1 MYKILIADDESIER
15 KVLGKSLAKFF
26 GDSIEIYEAR
36 TGREAIEIF
45 EEEGIRIAILDIEMP
60 GIDGLEA
67 ARYMSQK
74 DSNCVIIFLTAYDD
88 FSYAR
93 QAIRVKA
100 LDYLLK
106 PYDEEELYMTVEEAM
121 RLVDQHYKTMEEDKA
136 DEEELV
142 ETEDSDDIRFSLL
155 KEKVESYISE
165 HFTEEISMHDIAHVM
180 NYSESYFCKL
190 FKQCFK
196 VNFTTYLANHRIE
209 KAKSML
215 EDPLTNIKVVGI
227 SCGYPD
233 SNYFA
238 RVFKRATGL
247 TPTEYR
253 KKKINEKWTKL
264 S

>member
-15 KVLGKSLAKFF
+15 RVLCKSLTKAF
-26 GDSIEIYEAR
+26 GDTVDLYEAR
-36 TGREAIEIF
+36 TGKEALELYEREEIK
-45 EEEGIRIAILDIEMP
+45 IAVLDIEMP

-67 ARYMSQK
+67 AKIMRQK
-74 DSNCVIIFLTAYDD
+74 DRNCVIIFLTAYDD
-88 FSYAR
+88 FSYAK
-93 QAIRVKA
+93 QAIRVNA

-106 PYDEEELYMTVEEAM
+106 PYDEQELFLTMEEAM
-121 RLVDQHYKTMEEDKA
+121 RLANQNYQVEVP
-136 DEEELV
+136 EEL
-142 ETEDSDDIRFSLL
+142 EKEPYMEIEDSDDIRFSLL
-155 KEKVESYISE
+155 KEKVETYIKE
-165 HFTEEISMHDIAHVM
+165 HYTEEISMHDIAHIM

-196 VNFTTYLANHRIE
+196 VNFTTYLANHRME

-215 EDPLTNIKVVGI
+215 EDPLTNVKVVGI

-253 KKKINEKWTKL
+253 KKKMNEKWTK
-264 S
+264 

>member
-15 KVLGKSLAKFF
+15 RVLCKSLVKAF
-26 GDSIEIYEAR
+26 GDTVSLYEAK
-36 TGREAIEIF
+36 TGREALELF
-45 EEEGIRIAILDIEMP
+45 ELEEIRIAILDIEMP
-60 GIDGLEA
+60 GTAGLEA
-67 ARYMSQK
+67 AKIMREK
-74 DSNCVIIFLTAYDD
+74 DKKCVIIFLTAYDD
-88 FSYAR
+88 FSYAK

-106 PYDEEELYMTVEEAM
+106 PYDENELFLTVEEAM
-121 RLVDQHYKTMEEDKA
+121 RLVDQNYEAIIDETEEDIQYV
-136 DEEELV
+136 DE
-142 ETEDSDDIRFSLL
+142 TDDIRFSLL
-155 KEKVESYISE
+155 KEKVESYIKE
-165 HFTEEISMHDIAHVM
+165 HYTEEISMHDIAHIM

-196 VNFTTYLANHRIE
+196 MNFTTYLANHRME

-215 EDPLTNIKVVGI
+215 EDPLTNVKVVGI

-253 KKKINEKWTKL
+253 KKKMNEKWTK
-264 S
+264 

>member
-15 KVLGKSLAKFF
+15 RVLCKSLTKAF
-26 GDSIEIYEAR
+26 GDNVELYEAR
-36 TGREAIEIF
+36 TGREAIELF
-45 EEEGIRIAILDIEMP
+45 EQEEIKIAILDIEMP
-60 GIDGLEA
+60 GVDGLEA
-67 ARYMSQK
+67 AKIMRENNR
-74 DSNCVIIFLTAYDD
+74 NCVIIFLTAYDD
-88 FSYAR
+88 FSYAK

-106 PYDEEELYMTVEEAM
+106 PYDEKELFLTIEEAM
-121 RLVDQHYKTMEEDKA
+121 WHVDQNYVSEVPEEIQ
-136 DEEELV
+136 EEEQS
-142 ETEDSDDIRFSLL
+142 EFEDAEDIRFSLL
-155 KEKVESYISE
+155 KEKVESYIME
-165 HFTEEISMHDIAHVM
+165 HYTEEISMHDIANIM

-196 VNFTTYLANHRIE
+196 VNFTTYLANHRME

-215 EDPLTNIKVVGI
+215 EDPLTNVKVVGI

-253 KKKINEKWTKL
+253 KKKMNEKWTK
-264 S
+264 

>member
-15 KVLGKSLAKFF
+15 RVLCRSLTKAF
-26 GDSIEIYEAR
+26 GDMLEIYEAKS
-36 TGREAIEIF
+36 GRESLELF
-45 EEEGIRIAILDIEMP
+45 EQENIKIAILDIEMP

-67 ARYMSQK
+67 ARIMRERDK
-74 DSNCVIIFLTAYDD
+74 NCVIIFLTAYDN
-88 FSYAR
+88 FSYAK
-93 QAIRVKA
+93 QAIKVQA

-106 PYDEEELYMTVEEAM
+106 PYDEQELFMTVEEAI
-121 RLVDQHYKTMEEDKA
+121 RIVDNSFANEVMEEQQDM
-136 DEEELV
+136 DV
-142 ETEDSDDIRFSLL
+142 YYMEDGDDIRFSLL
-155 KEKVESYISE
+155 KEKVENYIKE
-165 HFTEEISMHDIAHVM
+165 HYTEEISMHDIAHIM

-196 VNFTTYLANHRIE
+196 VNFTTYLANHRME

-215 EDPLTNIKVVGI
+215 EDPLTNVKVVGI

-253 KKKINEKWTKL
+253 KKKMNEKWAK
-264 S
+264 

>member
-15 KVLGKSLAKFF
+15 RVLCKSLTKAF
-26 GDSIEIYEAR
+26 GDTVDLYEAR
-36 TGREAIEIF
+36 TGREALELYEQEEIK
-45 EEEGIRIAILDIEMP
+45 IAVLDIEMP

-67 ARYMSQK
+67 AKIMRQK
-74 DSNCVIIFLTAYDD
+74 DRNCIIIFLTAYDD
-88 FSYAR
+88 FSYAK

-106 PYDEEELYMTVEEAM
+106 PYDEQELVLTMEEAM
-121 RLVDQHYKTMEEDKA
+121 RLANQNYQVEVP
-136 DEEELV
+136 EEL
-142 ETEDSDDIRFSLL
+142 EKEPYMEIEDSDDIRFSLL
-155 KEKVESYISE
+155 KEKVETYIKE
-165 HFTEEISMHDIAHVM
+165 HYTEEISMHDIAHIM

-196 VNFTTYLANHRIE
+196 VNFTTYLANHRME

-215 EDPLTNIKVVGI
+215 EDPLTNVKVVGI

-253 KKKINEKWTKL
+253 KKKMNEKWTK
-264 S
+264 

>member
-1 MYKILIADDESIER
+1 MYKIIIADDEAIER
-15 KVLGKSLAKFF
+15 RVLCKSLTKAF
-26 GDSIEIYEAR
+26 GDNVELYEAR
-36 TGREAIEIF
+36 TGREAVALF
-45 EEEGIRIAILDIEMP
+45 EEEDIKIAILDIEMP
-60 GIDGLEA
+60 GMDGLEA
-67 ARYMSQK
+67 ARVMRQK
-74 DSNCVIIFLTAYDD
+74 DSNCIIIFLTAYDD
-88 FSYAR
+88 FSYAK
-93 QAIRVKA
+93 QAIRVKT

-106 PYDEEELYMTVEEAM
+106 PYDENELFLTVEEAM
-121 RLVDQHYKTMEEDKA
+121 RLVDQNYEAEIPEEMEEEYIPEM
-136 DEEELV
+136 EEN
-142 ETEDSDDIRFSLL
+142 DDIRFSLL
-155 KEKVESYISE
+155 KEKVESYIKE
-165 HFTEEISMHDIAHVM
+165 HYTEEISMHDIAHIM

-215 EDPLTNIKVVGI
+215 EDPLTNVKVVGI

-253 KKKINEKWTKL
+253 KKKINEKWTK
-264 S
+264 

>member
-15 KVLGKSLAKFF
+15 KVLCKSLSKAF
-26 GDSIEIYEAR
+26 GDTVELYEAK
-36 TGREAIEIF
+36 TGREAVALF
-45 EEEGIRIAILDIEMP
+45 EEEEIKIAILDIEMP

-67 ARYMSQK
+67 AKMMREA
-74 DSNCVIIFLTAYDD
+74 DRNCVIIFLTAYDD
-88 FSYAR
+88 FSYAK

-106 PYDEEELYMTVEEAM
+106 PYDESELFATVEEAM
-121 RLVDQHYKTMEEDKA
+121 RLVDQNYNADAAEEQ
-136 DEEELV
+136 EEEMIP
-142 ETEDSDDIRFSLL
+142 DMDDNDDIRFSLL
-155 KEKVESYISE
+155 KEKVESYIKE
-165 HFTEEISMHDIAHVM
+165 HYTEEISMHDIAHIM

-196 VNFTTYLANHRIE
+196 VNFTTYLANHRME

-215 EDPLTNIKVVGI
+215 EDPLTNVKVVGI

-253 KKKINEKWTKL
+253 KKKMNEKWTK
-264 S
+264 

>member
-1 MYKILIADDESIER
+1 MYKILIADDEHIER
-15 KVLGKSLAKFF
+15 KVLCKSLMKAF
-26 GDSIEIYEAR
+26 GENIELYEAKS
-36 TGREAIEIF
+36 GREALELS
-45 EEEGIRIAILDIEMP
+45 EQEKVKIAILDIEMP
-60 GIDGLEA
+60 GVDGLEA
-67 ARYMSQK
+67 ARIMREK
-74 DSNCVIIFLTAYDD
+74 DKNCVIIFLTAYDD
-88 FSYAR
+88 FSYAK

-106 PYDEEELYMTVEEAM
+106 PYDENELFHTVEEAM
-121 RLVDQHYKTMEEDKA
+121 HLVDQNYETEIV
-136 DEEELV
+136 EEEEEILFSD
-142 ETEDSDDIRFSLL
+142 EIDDIRFSLL
-155 KEKVESYISE
+155 KEKIENYIKE
-165 HFTEEISMHDIAHVM
+165 HYTEEISMHDIAHIM

-196 VNFTTYLANHRIE
+196 VNFTTYLATHRME

-215 EDPLTNIKVVGI
+215 EDPLTNVKVVGI

-253 KKKINEKWTKL
+253 KKKINEK
-264 S
+264 

>member
-1 MYKILIADDESIER
+1 MYKILIADDELIER
-15 KVLGKSLAKFF
+15 KVLCKSLHKVF
-26 GDSIEIYEAR
+26 GEDVQLYEAKS
-36 TGREAIEIF
+36 GREALELF
-45 EEEGIRIAILDIEMP
+45 EQENIKIAILDIEMP
-60 GIDGLEA
+60 GVDGLEA
-67 ARYMSQK
+67 ARIMREK
-74 DSNCVIIFLTAYDD
+74 DKNCVIIFLTAYDD
-88 FSYAR
+88 FSYAK

-106 PYDEEELYMTVEEAM
+106 PYDENELHSTVEEAM
-121 RLVDQHYKTMEEDKA
+121 RLVDHNYEAVIE
-136 DEEELV
+136 DEEE
-142 ETEDSDDIRFSLL
+142 EIMFSDENDDIRFSLL
-155 KEKVESYISE
+155 KEKVESYIKE
-165 HFTEEISMHDIAHVM
+165 HYTEEISMHDIAHIM

-196 VNFTTYLANHRIE
+196 VNFTTYLANHRME

-215 EDPLTNIKVVGI
+215 EDPLTNVKVVGI

-253 KKKINEKWTKL
+253 KKKMNEKWTK
-264 S
+264 

>member
-1 MYKILIADDESIER
+1 MYKILVADDESIER
-15 KVLGKSLAKFF
+15 RVLAKSLLKAF
-26 GDSIEIYEAR
+26 GDSVEIYEAR
-36 TGREAIEIF
+36 TGREALELFEKEEIK
-45 EEEGIRIAILDIEMP
+45 ISVLDIEMP

-67 ARYMSQK
+67 AKIMHQK
-74 DSNCVIIFLTAYDD
+74 DRNCVIIFLTAYDD
-88 FSYAR
+88 FSYAK

-106 PYDEEELYMTVEEAM
+106 PYDEHELVLTIEEAI
-121 RLVDQHYKTMEEDKA
+121 RLVDQNYASETKEI
-136 DEEELV
+136 EEEV
-142 ETEDSDDIRFSLL
+142 MDYIPQDSDDIRFSLL
-155 KEKVESYISE
+155 KEKVESYIKE
-165 HFTEEISMHDIAHVM
+165 HYTEEISMHDIAHIM

-196 VNFTTYLANHRIE
+196 MNFTTYLANHRIE

-215 EDPLTNIKVVGI
+215 EDPLTNVKVVGI

-253 KKKINEKWTKL
+253 KKKMNEKWTK
-264 S
+264 

>member
-15 KVLGKSLAKFF
+15 RVLCKSLIKAF
-26 GDSIEIYEAR
+26 GDTVDLYEAR
-36 TGREAIEIF
+36 KGREALELFEQEEIK
-45 EEEGIRIAILDIEMP
+45 IAVLDIEMP

-67 ARYMSQK
+67 AKIMRQK
-74 DSNCVIIFLTAYDD
+74 DRNCVIIFLTAYDD
-88 FSYAR
+88 FSYAK

-106 PYDEEELYMTVEEAM
+106 PYDEQELFLTMEEAM
-121 RLVDQHYKTMEEDKA
+121 RLANQNYQVEVP
-136 DEEELV
+136 EEL
-142 ETEDSDDIRFSLL
+142 ETEPYMEIEDSDDIRFSLL
-155 KEKVESYISE
+155 KEKVETYSKE
-165 HFTEEISMHDIAHVM
+165 HYTEEISMHDIAHIM

-196 VNFTTYLANHRIE
+196 VNFTTYLANHRME

-215 EDPLTNIKVVGI
+215 EDPLTNVKVVGI

-253 KKKINEKWTKL
+253 KK
-264 S
+264 